1 MYDNSWAFYFGPLW
15 FCIIFITIVMASIYR
30 AVRKRELDTIAADAQ
45 QADVYADAGN
55 QVLSSVVQDPKR
67 RSFLL
72 QTTRVQ
78 KQARNSSI
86 VLPKSMAQMFQLSES
101 FKVSS
106 GAEQADAN
114 YVLETIETFKSAN
127 NQNLEANSF
136 GSRAVF
142 QQALYYTLAFYA
154 TFTFATLNRLL
165 QQFTGTTFF
174 GVIYLHAFM
183 IPLQGFFNVLI
194 YRRAYFFR
202 LKQRN
207 PHMSGSELLRYT
219 WRWSF
224 LGPPPDN
231 KERDQTGRASR
242 NGTGQSASMTSSTAD
257 KPDLKS
263 ANLEPNPDDDGFSD
277 NNLREAQFADDAVD
291 PPIADDFSSDMT
303 ADVLMSY
310 AEFPNMLTE
319 DSVMVATQYPT
330 MIGQDSSSGMAT
342 SDIPPSS
349 PRARQEKVTIAMFR
363 QSSIDTLRASSS

>member
-1 MYDNSWAFYFGPLW
+1 MHGYIGKPAKKRRSTYSLTADSILQSFMHDNSWAFYFAPLW
-15 FCIIFITIVMASIYR
+15 FCILFITIVMASVYR
-30 AVRKRELDTIAADAQ
+30 AVRKRELDAIAADAQ
-45 QADVYADAGN
+45 QADEYGDVGN
-55 QVLSSVVQDPKR
+55 QVLSSVVQDPT
-67 RSFLL
+67 RSLSLL

-78 KQARNSSI
+78 MARKSSI
-86 VLPKSMAQMFQLSES
+86 VLPKSMVQMFQPSES

-154 TFTFATLNRLL
+154 TFTFATLNRAL
-165 QQFTGTTFF
+165 QQVTDRTFF
-174 GVIYLHAFM
+174 GVIYLHSFF

-194 YRRAYFFR
+194 YRHAYFFR

-207 PHMSGSELLRYT
+207 PHMSGSELFRYT

-224 LGPPPDN
+224 LGPPPDT
-231 KERDQTGRASR
+231 KERGQIGRASR
-242 NGTGQSASMTSSTAD
+242 NGTGKSAFVTSATAD

-263 ANLEPNPDDDGFSD
+263 ANLEPNPD
-277 NNLREAQFADDAVD
+277 LRAAQVADDALD
-291 PPIADDFSSDMT
+291 PIGGDFSSDLT

-319 DSVMVATQYPT
+319 DAVMVATQYPT
-330 MIGQDSSSGMAT
+330 MIGQDS
-342 SDIPPSS
+342 
-349 PRARQEKVTIAMFR
+349 
-363 QSSIDTLRASSS
+363 